1 MCGNIAY
8 DWAFASWILWSF
20 GMNGEEIM
28 KMKKD
33 LELSEIE
40 RKFLEK
46 KLDNKDAY
54 FLRSVDCL

>member
-1 MCGNIAY
+1 
-8 DWAFASWILWSF
+8 
-20 GMNGEEIM
+20 MNGEEIM